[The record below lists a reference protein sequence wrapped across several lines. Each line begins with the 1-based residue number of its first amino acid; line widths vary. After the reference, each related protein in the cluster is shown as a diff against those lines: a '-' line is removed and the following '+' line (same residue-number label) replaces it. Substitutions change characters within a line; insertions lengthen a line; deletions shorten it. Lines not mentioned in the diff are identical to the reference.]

1 MLHIA
6 VMFPHLLQVC
16 SYSPSSVRILLASF
30 PGHRRKWSGKF
41 KLLQYFHCKK
51 VGRLIVNQIS
61 GPYHPTNVLTRN
73 LVCIMRF
80 ILFKS
85 LVKPY
90 LVKYMYFKWFLEVI
104 EGQRANGLV
113 KGTFCFRPDRRI
125 LHMQLHRGWN
135 SAVIAIPLQLQ
146 I

>member
-30 PGHRRKWSGKF
+30 SGHRRKWSGKFHKF

-61 GPYHPTNVLTRN
+61 GPYHTSNVLTRN

-80 ILFKS
+80 ILLKS

-90 LVKYMYFKWFLEVI
+90 LVKYFKWFLEVI
-104 EGQRANGLV
+104 EGQRA
-113 KGTFCFRPDRRI
+113 KGKGQIMPGKGHILFLDQTEELARI
-125 LHMQLHRGWN
+125 LHMQLHRG
-135 SAVIAIPLQLQ
+135 
-146 I
+146 